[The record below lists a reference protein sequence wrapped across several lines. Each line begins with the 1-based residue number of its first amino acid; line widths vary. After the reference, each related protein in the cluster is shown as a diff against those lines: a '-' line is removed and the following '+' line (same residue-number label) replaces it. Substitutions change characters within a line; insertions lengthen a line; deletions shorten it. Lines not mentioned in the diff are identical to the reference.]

1 MSDDK
6 AVILFKAAKELN
18 IGIATAVDFLGKKG
32 FAVENKPTTK
42 LSKEMYDT
50 LMKEF
55 QGDKIVKE
63 EANQIV
69 IGKIRRDEPEAA
81 ERAPEV
87 PSKKQDFENEGILIK
102 NLHSYSPPAEKP
114 KEEKPV
120 EAKPVEPAKAEEPTV
135 AKEEEGSLPGVKI
148 VGKIDL
154 NNLNTKTRPD
164 KKEEPAPVVETK
176 KEVPAVAEAPKVEAK
191 VEQPKEEKPAPVE
204 EVKAPVVDTKADL
217 PAAQA
222 GEKPKVEE
230 QAKAA
235 VATPLK

>member
-6 AVILFKAAKELN
+6 AIILFKAVKELN
-18 IGIATAVDFLGKKG
+18 VGIATAVDFLGKKG

-120 EAKPVEPAKAEEPTV
+120 EAIEK
-135 AKEEEGSLPGVKI
+135 
-148 VGKIDL
+148 
-154 NNLNTKTRPD
+154 
-164 KKEEPAPVVETK
+164 VVETMLTMYSK
-176 KEVPAVAEAPKVEAK
+176 IIMMEISFTIILEIV
-191 VEQPKEEKPAPVE
+191 
-204 EVKAPVVDTKADL
+204 
-217 PAAQA
+217 
-222 GEKPKVEE
+222 
-230 QAKAA
+230 
-235 VATPLK
+235 